1 MKEEEKENYKAE
13 IEERLQKFDADLK
26 EIKMKQEKAKGNL
39 TEINIDEIIEK
50 RNKCRNKLN
59 EIEQTDESTWGK
71 LKLEFDEM
79 VSDIDKDMR
88 KAMGYFK

>member
-1 MKEEEKENYKAE
+1 MKEKEKYKAE
-13 IEERLQKFDADLK
+13 IEERLQKFDAELK
-26 EIKMKQEKAKGNL
+26 EIKMKQEQAKGNL

-50 RNKCRNKLN
+50 QNKCRNKLS
-59 EIEQTDESTWGK
+59 EIEQTDDSTWGK
-71 LKLEFDEM
+71 LKLEFDGM

>member
-1 MKEEEKENYKAE
+1 MKEKEKEKYKAE
-13 IEERLQKFDADLK
+13 IEERLQKFNADLK
-26 EIKMKQEKAKGNL
+26 EIKIKQEQAKGNL

-50 RNKCRNKLN
+50 QNKCRNKLR